1 MSVSEEWEE
10 LHLTPQGWKDGSY
23 RHAPGAPVMIEPPS
37 NDVLM
42 VRRDVATLCGGPSRV
57 KENRT
62 PRTDDVSQ
70 IEQLLLKYG
79 APVFGV

>member
-1 MSVSEEWEE
+1 
-10 LHLTPQGWKDGSY
+10 
-23 RHAPGAPVMIEPPS
+23 MIEPPS